1 MKEQK
6 KCVPEIRFAGF
17 TDDWEQ
23 RKLGEVLFI
32 RNEIVNQKDF
42 TFDIELEN
50 IESVT
55 GRIIGNL
62 SIRTKSN
69 SLFKSGDILFG
80 KLRPYLK
87 KWWFAEFDGVKS
99 NEIWAFSCN
108 SDVSSVFMYN
118 IVQSE
123 KFLNATIITSG
134 TKMPRADWHTIKN
147 LEIMLPTSKEEQTAI
162 GNFFRQLDNTIALH
176 QRTLEKYQKLKISYL
191 EKMFPKEN
199 EQFPELRFPNFT
211 DAWEQRKLGDVLT
224 ESRIIGSNGAVAKKL
239 TVKLWK
245 KGVIAKEE
253 QYAGSLATQYF
264 VRKSG
269 QFIYGKLDFL
279 NQAFGIIP
287 KELDGYESTLD
298 SPAFDI
304 SKQVNENFLLEYI
317 ARDSFYLLH
326 GNIANGSR
334 KAKRIHSHTLL
345 NMPFIAPNLEEQTAI
360 GNFFKQLDDTI
371 ALHQRFW
378 VNNNQLGREYAELF

>member
-17 TDDWEQ
+17 TDD
-23 RKLGEVLFI
+23 
-32 RNEIVNQKDF
+32 
-42 TFDIELEN
+42 
-50 IESVT
+50 
-55 GRIIGNL
+55 
-62 SIRTKSN
+62 
-69 SLFKSGDILFG
+69 
-80 KLRPYLK
+80 
-87 KWWFAEFDGVKS
+87 
-99 NEIWAFSCN
+99 
-108 SDVSSVFMYN
+108 
-118 IVQSE
+118 
-123 KFLNATIITSG
+123 
-134 TKMPRADWHTIKN
+134 
-147 LEIMLPTSKEEQTAI
+147 
-162 GNFFRQLDNTIALH
+162 
-176 QRTLEKYQKLKISYL
+176 
-191 EKMFPKEN
+191 
-199 EQFPELRFPNFT
+199 
-211 DAWEQRKLGDVLT
+211 WEQRKLGDVLT

-264 VRKSG
+264 ARKSG

-345 NMPFIAPNLEEQTAI
+345 NMPFVAPNLEEQTAI

-371 ALHQRFW
+371 ALHQREVEKYKKIKQAYLEKMFI
-378 VNNNQLGREYAELF
+378 

>member
-1 MKEQK
+1 M
-6 KCVPEIRFAGF
+6 
-17 TDDWEQ
+17 
-23 RKLGEVLFI
+23 GEVLFI

-80 KLRPYLK
+80 KLRLYLK

-162 GNFFRQLDNTIALH
+162 GNFFRQLD
-176 QRTLEKYQKLKISYL
+176 
-191 EKMFPKEN
+191 
-199 EQFPELRFPNFT
+199 
-211 DAWEQRKLGDVLT
+211 
-224 ESRIIGSNGAVAKKL
+224 
-239 TVKLWK
+239 
-245 KGVIAKEE
+245 
-253 QYAGSLATQYF
+253 
-264 VRKSG
+264 
-269 QFIYGKLDFL
+269 
-279 NQAFGIIP
+279 
-287 KELDGYESTLD
+287 
-298 SPAFDI
+298 
-304 SKQVNENFLLEYI
+304 
-317 ARDSFYLLH
+317 
-326 GNIANGSR
+326 
-334 KAKRIHSHTLL
+334 
-345 NMPFIAPNLEEQTAI
+345 
-360 GNFFKQLDDTI
+360 DTI
-371 ALHQRFW
+371 ALHQREVEKYKKIKQAYLEKMFI
-378 VNNNQLGREYAELF
+378 